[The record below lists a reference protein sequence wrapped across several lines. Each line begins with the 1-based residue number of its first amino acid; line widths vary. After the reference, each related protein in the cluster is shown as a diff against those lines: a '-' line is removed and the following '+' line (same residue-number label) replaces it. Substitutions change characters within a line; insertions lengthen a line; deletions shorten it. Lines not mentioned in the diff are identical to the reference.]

1 MYSRVLNAV
10 RLQGYYQK
18 ELGRIN
24 KAITNGKTGTREDVE
39 ISFRRYIAKMNNDF
53 NESLMLLAKKDM
65 NEYEAIRKL
74 SIEKY
79 LIRYKLYIGDIIIAQ
94 EKQQQQKTQSLKR
107 R

>member
-1 MYSRVLNAV
+1 MS
-10 RLQGYYQK
+10 
-18 ELGRIN
+18 
-24 KAITNGKTGTREDVE
+24 
-39 ISFRRYIAKMNNDF
+39 NDF